1 MKKKKELEA
10 ALANKREKL
19 IKLRALAKK
28 QREISK
34 QKELKVKE
42 KYEKIIK
49 ETKKD
54 ITQELKETY
63 EAEQ

>member
-1 MKKKKELEA
+1 LKKKKELEA

>member
-28 QREISK
+28 QREIST

-42 KYEKIIK
+42 KYEKITK

-54 ITQELKETY
+54 ITQELKEKY